1 MCYSGKV
8 ESCQL
13 CSTAV
18 QVESAGTS
26 MFRFLTHYSRDP
38 DEVRRGTLFNIF
50 LFSASIPVIGLLGI
64 NSYATLTKANPDSPL
79 FLVLDLAAV
88 GSMVALWFL
97 HRLHPRLARHVFL
110 VFLALATI
118 NIFEANV
125 LDRVL
130 VVLTIPV
137 LMAAFLIQPVSS
149 FIYAIIV
156 TLAYVASFFRSA
168 VWGGEQGESLINAF
182 NYISVMSY
190 FALALVAW
198 VVSRSLDQALTSV
211 RERARELRALNQEL
225 DQRVQM
231 RTQELAAA
239 LEREHT
245 AALRNRTIL
254 ESIGDGV
261 LVTSGDNQIIVS
273 NPAANR
279 LAQRHVQN
287 LPLEEALADVEAD
300 ILDQIKDYMG
310 QTAEEGRPNIQFEW
324 NRRTL
329 AVNIAPIALDL
340 PGHAHISGG
349 HVMVL
354 RDVTREAELD
364 RMKTIF
370 LGSVSHELRTPM
382 TAIKGYVD
390 LLLDLEAT
398 SLSVEGRQ
406 YLGIVSTNIRRLLSL
421 ANDLIDLSRIEVG
434 EIALYREWTRL
445 EPIVEGAV
453 DTVRQEFEKRNLVLD
468 LQIEP
473 NLPTLYLDRH
483 RITQVLLNLL
493 SNAYKYT
500 VDGGAMLLVHHQ
512 DGVVQMQIKDTGVGL
527 TEEEQTHLFE
537 RFFRANNEVVQKAG
551 GSGLGLTISKSMIEL
566 HGGTTVKSHHKVGTT
581 FTINLPV
588 ADGHEPG

>member
-1 MCYSGKV
+1 
-8 ESCQL
+8 
-13 CSTAV
+13 
-18 QVESAGTS
+18 

-50 LFSASIPVIGLLGI
+50 LFSASIPVLGLLGI
-64 NSYATLTKANPDSPL
+64 NSYATLTRANPDSPF
-79 FLVLDLAAV
+79 FLALDVAAV
-88 GSMVALWFL
+88 ASMIALWFL
-97 HRLHPRLARHVFL
+97 HRFRPRVARHVFL

-118 NIFEANV
+118 NIFDANV

-137 LMAAFLIQPVSS
+137 LMAAFLIQPASS
-149 FIYAIIV
+149 FAYAIVV
-156 TLAYVASFFRSA
+156 TLAYVASFFRSF
-168 VWGGEQGESLINAF
+168 VLGGEQDQSFINAF

-198 VVSRSLDQALTSV
+198 VVSRSLDQALVSA
-211 RERARELRALNQEL
+211 RERARELRVLNQEL

-245 AALRNRTIL
+245 AAIRNRTIL

-261 LVTSGDNQIIVS
+261 LVTSSGRQIIVS

-279 LAQRHVQN
+279 VARRHLQD
-287 LPLEEALADVEAD
+287 LSLEEALAGVEAD
-300 ILDQIKDYMG
+300 ILDEINDYMEK
-310 QTAEEGRPNIQFEW
+310 TAEEDRPNIQFEW
-324 NRRTL
+324 NGRIL
-329 AVNIAPIALDL
+329 AVNIAPISLDL

-390 LLLDLEAT
+390 LLLDLEVA
-398 SLSVEGRQ
+398 SLSAEGRQ
-406 YLGIVSTNIRRLLSL
+406 YLGIVSTNIKRLLRL

-434 EIALYREWTRL
+434 EIALYREWTHL

-453 DTVRQEFEKRNLVLD
+453 DTVRQEFEKRDLNLD
-468 LQIEP
+468 LQVEP
-473 NLPTLYLDRH
+473 NLPPLYIDRH

-500 VDGGAMLLVHHQ
+500 VDGGATLSVRQ
-512 DGVVQMQIKDTGVGL
+512 VDGKVEMQIKDTGVGL
-527 TEEEQTHLFE
+527 TQEEQTHLFE
-537 RFFRANNEVVQKAG
+537 RFFRSNNEVVQKAG

-566 HGGTTVKSHHKVGTT
+566 HGGTIAVESQHQVGTT
-581 FTINLPV
+581 FTIDLPA
-588 ADGHEPG
+588 ADGPESG